1 MNIKSSLR
9 QLWAESKARPGF
21 TALYVG
27 GVAFTVAFAMII
39 TMIYYVHIAP
49 VYPEYD
55 RATTSYCSQVE
66 IRNPKMTMMG
76 GISRAFVEDF
86 VDKSDNYEFYTLGQ
100 GPATAFFS
108 LPGGDEIRANIRYT
122 DAAFFKL
129 YGYEFLAGHAL
140 SEADVESGL
149 YKAVISDKVA
159 KRIFGNVEDAV
170 GREVLVDYAP
180 TTVVGVFREG
190 SPLSLDS
197 YAQVVMPLTII
208 PVFPPDGQPYRK
220 YMGNISMTLKFKDKD
235 QADSFKA
242 DVDELMRRATVADTS
257 GYKISMKLQSH
268 TEKIISGDDDEG
280 GMESGVKVLLL
291 IALVLLIIPAINISG
306 MIGSQMERRVA
317 EIGIRRSFGAT
328 RSELTRQVMF
338 ENFVLTLVGGIIGLI
353 VAWLIVVSCRQWIL
367 YLIMS
372 TWEVDNI
379 GVATNIELTGEMLFA
394 PIIFGIMLFI
404 CLVLNLLSAYI
415 PVKLSLRRPVVS
427 SINQKR

>member
-9 QLWAESKARPGF
+9 QLLAESKARPGF

-49 VYPEYD
+49 VYPEYY
-55 RATTSYCSQVE
+55 RPTTSYCTHVE
-66 IRNPKMTMMG
+66 IRNSKMMMMSA
-76 GISRAFVEDF
+76 ISQDFVEDF
-86 VDKSDNYEFYTLGQ
+86 VDKSDNYEFYTLNQ
-100 GPATAFFS
+100 GPVTVFFS
-108 LPGGDEIRANIRYT
+108 VPGGDEIRANIRYT

-149 YKAVISDKVA
+149 HKAVISDKVA
-159 KRIFGNVEDAV
+159 KRIFGNVDDAV

-180 TTVVGVFREG
+180 ATVVGVFREG
-190 SPLSLDS
+190 SPLCLDS
-197 YAQVVMPLTII
+197 YTQVVMPLSLI
-208 PVFPPDGQPYRK
+208 PVSPPGSEPYRN
-220 YMGNISMTLKFKDKD
+220 YLGSYSLSLKFKDKA
-235 QADSFKA
+235 QADLFKA

-257 GYKISMKLQSH
+257 GYKLSMKLQSH

-280 GMESGVKVLLL
+280 GMESGIKMLLL
-291 IALVLLIIPAINISG
+291 MALVLLIIPSINISG
-306 MIGSQMERRVA
+306 MIGSQMERRLA

-328 RSELTRQVMF
+328 RRELTRQVMF
-338 ENFVLTLVGGIIGLI
+338 ENFVLTLVGGIIGLV

-372 TWEVDNI
+372 TWVVDNI
-379 GVATNIELTGEMLFA
+379 GVATDIELTGEMLFA
-394 PIIFGIMLFI
+394 PAIFVVMLFI